1 MFLQSSQRQ
10 GFLFACFVF
19 YNSSRPLSSC
29 GSIQKS
35 GFLCSFPMSR
45 NWPLPL
51 LSSGSVT
58 ARSVP
63 VFSDSPALLTS
74 VMSLPHVL
82 VLVGFTRFISYVY
95 LSKESTLLPLIFFPP
110 CVFPFFALSA
120 FVFLPYFSP
129 PVCSVTPD
137 PHCPFP

>member
-19 YNSSRPLSSC
+19 YYSSRLLSSC
-29 GSIQKS
+29 GSVQTS

-95 LSKESTLLPLIFFPP
+95 LSKELTLLPLIFFSPL
-110 CVFPFFALSA
+110 C
-120 FVFLPYFSP
+120 FS
-129 PVCSVTPD
+129 VLCIIGFCFSSLLFSSCLLCD
-137 PHCPFP
+137 P